1 MLAETE
7 RLAQRARQ
15 PSRQWVG
22 LTLCSRP
29 VPPAVRNP
37 DCRGFTLVEMLA
49 VVTIVGIL
57 AAAAQPLA
65 VWVHKRHREAELHK
79 ALRAIRGGL
88 DAYWQAAR
96 EGHVAVK
103 VGDSGYPPDLD
114 SLVNGVPDAK
124 DPKLKRIYFLRK
136 LPRDPMAAPDTPAA
150 QTWGLRSYDSPPEAP
165 AAGKDVFD
173 VHSMSNDVAL
183 DGTKYRDW

>member
-1 MLAETE
+1 MAMSRSVRAET
-7 RLAQRARQ
+7 
-15 PSRQWVG
+15 
-22 LTLCSRP
+22 
-29 VPPAVRNP
+29 
-37 DCRGFTLVEMLA
+37 RGFTLVEMLA

-65 VWVHKRHREAELHK
+65 VWVHKRQREAELRQ

-96 EGHVAVK
+96 EGHVTLK

-136 LPRDPMAAPDTPAA
+136 LPRDPMAAAETPAA
-150 QTWGLRSYDSPPEAP
+150 QTWSLRSYDSPPEAP
-165 AAGKDVFD
+165 APGKDVFD
-173 VHSMSNDVAL
+173 VHSMSDGIAL
-183 DGTKYRDW
+183 DGSRYRDW